1 MAGNNHGALK
11 KCKRDENVNHRE
23 GGSIMIVKNST
34 AGINRRAALKLAGS
48 AAIAGLGVRAFAAPA
63 IAQGA
68 PLRVGVMLPFTGTY
82 GAIGK
87 SIENAFK
94 QYVAEHGDK
103 LGGRTLEFV
112 QVDDQAEPAKG
123 PDNMNKLVERDK
135 VDVVVGTVHSG
146 VQMAMTKIA
155 RESGKLL
162 IIPNAGADVAT
173 RAQCAPNIFRTSF
186 SNWQPSYPLGKVLMD
201 AGHKDAIILT
211 WKYAAGEEHAN
222 AFKEG
227 YTKLGG
233 KIAAEFYVPFPEV
246 EFQSYLTQIAERK
259 PGAVFTFIAGG
270 GAVKLV
276 KDYAAAGLNKS
287 VPLYG
292 SGFLTDGT
300 LQAQGE
306 AAEGIKTT
314 LHYADDLD
322 NPADKAFRAN
332 FSKRYNTE
340 PDVYAVQGYDA
351 AALLDVGLTAVKG
364 DINAKDNLYK
374 AMASA
379 KLDSPRGPMTFSPS
393 HNPVQN
399 IYLREV
405 RKGRNVKIGIAAEA
419 LADPGTGCRMA

>member
-1 MAGNNHGALK
+1 MLEKDK
-11 KCKRDENVNHRE
+11 KAAVID
-23 GGSIMIVKNST
+23 
-34 AGINRRAALKLAGS
+34 RRLALKLAGG
-48 AAIAGLGVRAFAAPA
+48 AAIAGLGVRTIAAPA

-87 SIENAFK
+87 TIDNAFK
-94 QYVAEHGDK
+94 QYVAEHDDK

-123 PDNMNKLVERDK
+123 SDNMNKLVSRDK

-146 VQMAMTKIA
+146 VQMAMNKIA
-155 RESGKLL
+155 RETGKLM
-162 IIPNAGADVAT
+162 IIPNAGLDIAT

-201 AGHKDAIILT
+201 AGHKNAIILT
-211 WKYAAGEEHAN
+211 WKYSAGEEHAN

-233 KIAAEFYVPFPEV
+233 KIDAEFYVPFPEV
-246 EFQSYLTQIAERK
+246 EFQSYLTQIAEKK
-259 PGAVFTFIAGG
+259 PSAVFTFMAGG
-270 GAVKLV
+270 GAVKFV
-276 KDYAAAGLNKS
+276 KDYAAAGLRKS
-287 VPLYG
+287 IPLYG

-306 AAEGIKTT
+306 AAEGLQTT

-322 NPADKAFRAN
+322 NPAEKSFRAN
-332 FSKRYNTE
+332 YKKRYNAD

-351 AALLDVGLTAVKG
+351 AALLDVGLKAVKG
-364 DINAKDNLYK
+364 DVNAKDNLYK

-379 KLDSPRGPMTFSPS
+379 KLDSPRGPMTFSAS

-405 RKGRNVKIGIAAEA
+405 RNGKNVKIAIAAEA
-419 LADPGTGCRMA
+419 LSDPGTGCRMG

>member
-1 MAGNNHGALK
+1 MLDKDK
-11 KCKRDENVNHRE
+11 KV
-23 GGSIMIVKNST
+23 T
-34 AGINRRAALKLAGS
+34 GINRRSALKLAGG
-48 AAIAGLGVRAFAAPA
+48 AAIAGLGVRGFPAPA
-63 IAQGA
+63 IAQAA

-82 GAIGK
+82 GSIGK
-87 SIENAFK
+87 TIDNAFK
-94 QYVAEHGDK
+94 QYVGEHGNK

-123 PDNMNKLVERDK
+123 PDNMNKLVSRDN
-135 VDVVVGTVHSG
+135 VDVVIGTVHSG
-146 VQMAMTKIA
+146 VQMAMNKIA
-155 RESGKLL
+155 RETGKLM
-162 IIPNAGADVAT
+162 IIPNAGADIAT

-201 AGHKDAIILT
+201 AGHKSAIILT

-227 YTKLGG
+227 YVKLGG
-233 KIAAEFYVPFPEV
+233 KIEAEFFVPFPEV

-259 PGAVFTFIAGG
+259 PSAVFTFMAGG

-276 KDYAAAGLNKS
+276 KDYAAAGLKKS
-287 VPLYG
+287 IPLYG
-292 SGFLTDGT
+292 AGFLTDGT

-306 AAEGIKTT
+306 AAEGLQTT

-322 NPADKAFRAN
+322 NPAEKAFRAN
-332 FSKRYNTE
+332 YKKLYNAD

-364 DINAKDNLYK
+364 DVKAKDNMYK
-374 AMASA
+374 AMESA
-379 KLDSPRGPMTFSPS
+379 KLDSPRGPMTISAS

-405 RKGRNVKIGIAAEA
+405 RKGRNVKIGIAHEA